1 MADLEFLF
9 DFGSPNAYLAR
20 RALQQMQERHDISV
34 SYTPILL
41 GGVFKSTGNQAP
53 WLAFGDIPHKM
64 TYMQAEIQRFIR
76 RHGLTQFQFNPNFPI
91 NTLTLMRAAIAA
103 QEEGVFDAYLETGM
117 RAMWEDGVN
126 MGDPETF
133 AATLNAAGLDG
144 DGLLSAS
151 QTPAIK
157 KALMENTSDA
167 VERGVFGIPSFFWKG
182 ELYFGKETLREIESD
197 LA

>member
-9 DFGSPNAYLAR
+9 DFGSPNAYLAH
-20 RALQQMQERHDISV
+20 RALQKISKRHEFSV

-53 WLAFGDIPHKM
+53 WLAFAEIPHKM

-126 MGDPETF
+126 MGDPDTF